1 MMLQKIGLKPQSS
14 FALALALGAAILSQ
28 PSMAAKPFDG
38 DWSVRI
44 TAQRGSCSGYT
55 VPIEVSGGRVSY
67 SGFFD
72 ATATGSVRPNGAIKV
87 RFAHE
92 DQVVDASG
100 SVRGQTGSG
109 RWTSPTKGCAGTWTA
124 RRG

>member
-1 MMLQKIGLKPQSS
+1 MLKKIGLKPPS
-14 FALALALGAAILSQ
+14 FLALALALGAAFLPQ
-28 PSMAAKPFDG
+28 TSMAARPFDG

-44 TAQRGSCSGYT
+44 TAQRGRCSGYT

-67 SGFFD
+67 SGFFN
-72 ATATGSVRPNGAIKV
+72 ATATGSVRSNGALSV

-92 DQVVDASG
+92 DQVVHASG
-100 SVRGQTGSG
+100 SVKGRSGSG
-109 RWTSPTKGCAGTWTA
+109 RWTSPTRGCAGTWTA